1 MLINYLTAEYVM
13 SITVILLV
21 LGIISVS
28 AVVTSTSTSTVFTSV
43 EAQTG
48 NIMSI
53 SIVPGAST
61 LTDTAFQPNP
71 ANIKVGDTV
80 RWTNNDNTIHT
91 VIEWNPSTGEDVEGG
106 FASDILGPGVTF
118 EHTFNQTG
126 TFEYYC
132 NLHPNMVGTIVVS

>member
-1 MLINYLTAEYVM
+1 MLINFLIVEYVM
-13 SITVILLV
+13 SITVILIV

-28 AVVTSTSTSTVFTSV
+28 AVVTSTVFTSV
-43 EAQTG
+43 EAQAG
-48 NIMSI
+48 IIIISI

-71 ANIKVGDTV
+71 VNVKVGDTV
-80 RWTNNDNTIHT
+80 SWTNNDNTIHT
-91 VIEWNPSTGEDVEGG
+91 VIEGNPATGGEVEGG
-106 FASDILGPGVTF
+106 FASEILGPGVTF

-132 NLHPNMVGTIVVS
+132 NLHPNMVGTVIVS

>member
-1 MLINYLTAEYVM
+1 M
-13 SITVILLV
+13 SVRTIVVALA
-21 LGIISVS
+21 IISVLT
-28 AVVTSTSTSTVFTSV
+28 VGTSTIMFTSS
-43 EAQTG
+43 EAQQGST
-48 NIMSI
+48 ISV

-71 ANIKVGDTV
+71 VNVKVGDTV

-91 VIEWNPSTGEDVEGG
+91 VIEGNPATGGEVEGG
-106 FASDILGPGVTF
+106 FASEILGPGVTF

-132 NLHPNMVGTIVVS
+132 NLHPNMVGTVIVS

>member
-1 MLINYLTAEYVM
+1 MLLTFLIVEYVM
-13 SITVILLV
+13 SITVILIV

-28 AVVTSTSTSTVFTSV
+28 AVVTSTVFTSV
-43 EAQTG
+43 EAQAG
-48 NIMSI
+48 IHIISI

-71 ANIKVGDTV
+71 VNVRVGDTV
-80 RWTNNDNTIHT
+80 SWTNNDNTIHT
-91 VIEWNPSTGEDVEGG
+91 VIEGNPATGGEVEGG
-106 FASDILGPGVTF
+106 FASEILGPGVTF

-132 NLHPNMVGTIVVS
+132 NLHPNMVGTVIVS

>member
-1 MLINYLTAEYVM
+1 MY
-13 SITVILLV
+13 ITVILIV
-21 LGIISVS
+21 LAIISVS
-28 AVVTSTSTSTVFTSV
+28 AVVTSTVFTPV

-48 NIMSI
+48 IIISI

-71 ANIKVGDTV
+71 ANIQVGDTV
-80 RWTNNDNTIHT
+80 SWTNNDNTIHT
-91 VIEWNPSTGEDVEGG
+91 VIEGNPATGGEVEGG
-106 FASDILGPGVTF
+106 FASEILGPGVTF

-132 NLHPNMVGTIVVS
+132 NLHPNMVGTVIVS

>member
-1 MLINYLTAEYVM
+1 MLINFLIVEYVM
-13 SITVILLV
+13 SITVILIV
-21 LGIISVS
+21 LAIISVS
-28 AVVTSTSTSTVFTSV
+28 AVVTSTVFTSV

-48 NIMSI
+48 IIISI

-71 ANIKVGDTV
+71 VNVKVGDTV
-80 RWTNNDNTIHT
+80 SWTNNDNTIHT
-91 VIEWNPSTGEDVEGG
+91 VIEGNPATGGEVEGG
-106 FASDILGPGVTF
+106 FASEILGPGVTF

-132 NLHPNMVGTIVVS
+132 NLHPNMVGTVIVS

>member
-13 SITVILLV
+13 SITMILLV

-28 AVVTSTSTSTVFTSV
+28 AVVTSTVFTSV

-48 NIMSI
+48 NIISI

-106 FASDILGPGVTF
+106 FASDILGPGITF
-118 EHTFNQTG
+118 EHTFDQTG

>member
-1 MLINYLTAEYVM
+1 MILI
-13 SITVILLV
+13 V

-28 AVVTSTSTSTVFTSV
+28 AVVTSTVFTSV
-43 EAQTG
+43 EAQAG
-48 NIMSI
+48 IIIISI

-71 ANIKVGDTV
+71 VNVKVGDTV
-80 RWTNNDNTIHT
+80 SWTNNDNTIHT
-91 VIEWNPSTGEDVEGG
+91 VIEGNPATGGEVEGG
-106 FASDILGPGVTF
+106 FASEILGPGVTF

-132 NLHPNMVGTIVVS
+132 NLHPNMVGTVIVS

>member
-1 MLINYLTAEYVM
+1 M
-13 SITVILLV
+13 SITVILIV

-28 AVVTSTSTSTVFTSV
+28 AVVTSTVFTSV
-43 EAQTG
+43 EAQAG
-48 NIMSI
+48 IIIISI

-71 ANIKVGDTV
+71 VNVKVGDTV
-80 RWTNNDNTIHT
+80 SWTNNDNTIHT
-91 VIEWNPSTGEDVEGG
+91 VIEGNPATGGEVEGG
-106 FASDILGPGVTF
+106 FASEILGPGVTF

-132 NLHPNMVGTIVVS
+132 NLHPNMVGTVIVS

>member
-1 MLINYLTAEYVM
+1 MLINFLIVEYVM
-13 SITVILLV
+13 SITVILIV
-21 LGIISVS
+21 LAIISVS
-28 AVVTSTSTSTVFTSV
+28 AVVTSTVFTSV

-48 NIMSI
+48 IIISI

-71 ANIKVGDTV
+71 ANIQVGDIV

-91 VIEWNPSTGEDVEGG
+91 VIESNPSTGGDVEGG
-106 FASDILGPGVTF
+106 FASEILGPSVTF

-132 NLHPNMVGTIVVS
+132 NLHPQMVGTIIVS

>member
-1 MLINYLTAEYVM
+1 MY
-13 SITVILLV
+13 ITVILIV
-21 LGIISVS
+21 LAIISVS
-28 AVVTSTSTSTVFTSV
+28 AVVTSTVFTSV

-48 NIMSI
+48 IIISI

-71 ANIKVGDTV
+71 ANIQVGDTV
-80 RWTNNDNTIHT
+80 SWTNNDNTIHT
-91 VIEWNPSTGEDVEGG
+91 VIEGNPATGGEVEGG
-106 FASDILGPGVTF
+106 FASEILGPGVTF

-132 NLHPNMVGTIVVS
+132 NLHPNMVGTVIVS

>member
-1 MLINYLTAEYVM
+1 MLLNYLIVHYVM
-13 SITVILLV
+13 SITMILIV
-21 LGIISVS
+21 LGIISVF
-28 AVVTSTSTSTVFTSV
+28 AVVTSTVFTSV
-43 EAQTG
+43 GAQTG
-48 NIMSI
+48 GIMSI

-71 ANIKVGDTV
+71 ANIKVGDIV

-91 VIEWNPSTGEDVEGG
+91 VIERNPSTGEDVEGG

-132 NLHPNMVGTIVVS
+132 NLHPQMVGTIVVS

>member
-1 MLINYLTAEYVM
+1 M
-13 SITVILLV
+13 
-21 LGIISVS
+21 GIISIF
-28 AVVTSTSTSTVFTSV
+28 AVKGSTLFTSV
-43 EAQTG
+43 EAQEGSTV
-48 NIMSI
+48 SV

-71 ANIKVGDTV
+71 VNIKIGDTV
-80 RWTNNDNTIHT
+80 RWTNDDNTIHT

-118 EHTFNQTG
+118 DHTFNQTG

-132 NLHPNMVGTIVVS
+132 NLHPNMVGTVVVS

>member
-13 SITVILLV
+13 SITMILLV

-28 AVVTSTSTSTVFTSV
+28 AVVTSTVFTSV

-48 NIMSI
+48 IIMSI

-71 ANIKVGDTV
+71 TNIKVGDTV

-91 VIEWNPSTGEDVEGG
+91 VIEWNPSTGGDVEGG

>member
-1 MLINYLTAEYVM
+1 MLINFLIVEYVM
-13 SITVILLV
+13 YITVILIV
-21 LGIISVS
+21 LAIISVS
-28 AVVTSTSTSTVFTSV
+28 AVVTSTVFTSV

-48 NIMSI
+48 IIISI

-71 ANIKVGDTV
+71 ANIQVGDTV
-80 RWTNNDNTIHT
+80 SWTNNDNTIHT
-91 VIEWNPSTGEDVEGG
+91 VIEGNPATGGEVEGG
-106 FASDILGPGVTF
+106 FASEILGPGVTF

-132 NLHPNMVGTIVVS
+132 NLHPSMVGTVIVS

>member
-1 MLINYLTAEYVM
+1 MLLTFLIVEYVM
-13 SITVILLV
+13 SITVILIV

-28 AVVTSTSTSTVFTSV
+28 AVVTSTVFTSV
-43 EAQTG
+43 EAQAG
-48 NIMSI
+48 IIIISI

-71 ANIKVGDTV
+71 VNVKVGDTV
-80 RWTNNDNTIHT
+80 SWTNNDNTIHT
-91 VIEWNPSTGEDVEGG
+91 VIEGNPATGGEVEGG
-106 FASDILGPGVTF
+106 FASEILGPGVTF

-132 NLHPNMVGTIVVS
+132 NLHPNMVGTVIVS

>member
-1 MLINYLTAEYVM
+1 MLLTFLIVEYVM
-13 SITVILLV
+13 SITVILIV

-28 AVVTSTSTSTVFTSV
+28 AVVTSTVFTSV

-48 NIMSI
+48 IIISI

-61 LTDTAFQPNP
+61 LTDTSFQPNQ
-71 ANIKVGDTV
+71 ANIQVGDIV

-91 VIEWNPSTGEDVEGG
+91 VIEGNPSTGGDVEGG
-106 FASDILGPGVTF
+106 FASEILGPGVTF

-132 NLHPNMVGTIVVS
+132 NLHPQMVGTIIVS

>member
-1 MLINYLTAEYVM
+1 MY
-13 SITVILLV
+13 ITVILIV
-21 LGIISVS
+21 LAIISVS
-28 AVVTSTSTSTVFTSV
+28 AVVTSTVFTSV

-48 NIMSI
+48 IIISI

-71 ANIKVGDTV
+71 ANIQVGDTV
-80 RWTNNDNTIHT
+80 SWTNNDNTIHT
-91 VIEWNPSTGEDVEGG
+91 VIEGNPATGGEVEGG
-106 FASDILGPGVTF
+106 FASEILGPRVTF

-132 NLHPNMVGTIVVS
+132 NLHPNMVGTVIVS

>member
-1 MLINYLTAEYVM
+1 MLINFLIVEYVM
-13 SITVILLV
+13 SITVILIV
-21 LGIISVS
+21 LGIISVF
-28 AVVTSTSTSTVFTSV
+28 AVVTSTVFTSV

-48 NIMSI
+48 SIISI

-71 ANIKVGDTV
+71 ANIQVGDIV

-91 VIEWNPSTGEDVEGG
+91 VIEGNPSTGGDVEGG

-132 NLHPNMVGTIVVS
+132 NLHPQMVGTIIVS

>member
-1 MLINYLTAEYVM
+1 MLLTFLIVEYVM
-13 SITVILLV
+13 SITVILIV

-28 AVVTSTSTSTVFTSV
+28 AVVTSTVFTSV
-43 EAQTG
+43 EAQAG
-48 NIMSI
+48 IIIISI

-71 ANIKVGDTV
+71 VNVKVGDTV
-80 RWTNNDNTIHT
+80 SWTNNDNTIHT
-91 VIEWNPSTGEDVEGG
+91 VIEGNPATGGEVEGG

-132 NLHPNMVGTIVVS
+132 NLHPNMVGTVIVS